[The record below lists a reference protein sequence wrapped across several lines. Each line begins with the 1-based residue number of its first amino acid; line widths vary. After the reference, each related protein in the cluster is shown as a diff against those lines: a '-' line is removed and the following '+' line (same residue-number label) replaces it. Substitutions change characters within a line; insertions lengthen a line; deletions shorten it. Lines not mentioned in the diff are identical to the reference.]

1 MEASTEIPIFQSSE
15 LHYIFTCVRLVQQQP
30 ALHELRDDQVG
41 RRDGAG
47 RGNPVRQ
54 VRPRRHQLAAL
65 TLVLYIW
72 MGVELELGLMQLWQ
86 M

>member
-15 LHYIFTCVRLVQQQP
+15 LHYIFIRVRLVQQQP

-47 RGNPVRQ
+47 RGHPVRQ

-65 TLVLYIW
+65 TLMSSIHLDVSRA
-72 MGVELELGLMQLWQ
+72 
-86 M
+86 